1 MKHKARPR
9 ARIGTAK
16 TPIRLTQTHE
26 RGHEQQQQQKPL
38 HNTDTQLLIILI
50 LISLKHA
57 ANTAS
62 VYGSGPVWTQPVYVS
77 LLKTLSSALLFIFF
91 KGIQELFCFV
101 SRAAMKPSRQQ
112 KASY

>member
-26 RGHEQQQQQKPL
+26 RGHEQQQQQQKPL

-77 LLKTLSSALLFIFF
+77 LLKTLSSALLFIFLRAF
-91 KGIQELFCFV
+91 RNYFV
-101 SRAAMKPSRQQ
+101 LYLEQQ
-112 KASY
+112 

>member
-26 RGHEQQQQQKPL
+26 RGNEQQQQKPL

-77 LLKTLSSALLFIFF
+77 LLKTLSSALLFIFLRAF
-91 KGIQELFCFV
+91 RNYFV
-101 SRAAMKPSRQQ
+101 LYLEQQ
-112 KASY
+112 